1 MEVKKSIL
9 SAAEL
14 IAEILSEDE
23 AVMEHVK
30 MFYPIMAPEN
40 AVCPYVVYRL
50 AKLHVMNDR
59 KGHADKGEIEVM
71 CCGSNVA
78 QMIEASE
85 AVRMALDGI
94 QSVSGDGSLRMRYCY
109 LAGVT
114 DGWADG
120 TFVRTLTFVAGINE
134 N

>member
-1 MEVKKSIL
+1 MDVEKSIL

-14 IAEILSEDE
+14 IAEILAGDKAISRK
-23 AVMEHVK
+23 V

-50 AKLHVMNDR
+50 AKLVVTPER

-78 QMIEASE
+78 QMIETSE

-94 QSVSGDGSLRMRYCY
+94 QALSDDKKLRMRYCY
-109 LAGVT
+109 LSGVKE
-114 DGWADG
+114 GWQEG
-120 TFVRTLTFVAGINE
+120 TFFRTLTFTAGINE
-134 N
+134 T